1 MSTHGFFAALSH
13 YSLMSSFACVGFAGY
28 GLAAV
33 QAASRFRCAPS
44 SMEIP
49 MTAVSSVRVTK
60 NLGMLLLAIWL
71 IISGLIPLL
80 NLSFEGLGT
89 LLAVLAVAA
98 GALILIGR

>member
-1 MSTHGFFAALSH
+1 
-13 YSLMSSFACVGFAGY
+13 
-28 GLAAV
+28 
-33 QAASRFRCAPS
+33 
-44 SMEIP
+44 

-71 IISGLIPLL
+71 IISGLVPLL

-89 LLAVLAVAA
+89 LMAVLALVA